1 MANESGLAY
10 FNGGQSDAVGKEAVR
25 PYYQAVGSEEA
36 VFKAAYRQGLSLVLK
51 GPTGCGK
58 TRFVEAM
65 AYDLGRPLIT
75 VACHD
80 DLTTADLVGRYLLR
94 GDETVWVDGPLTHA
108 VREGAICYLDEVVEA
123 RQDTTVVL
131 HPLADYRRQLP
142 IERLGIT
149 LDAAPGFG
157 LVVSYNPGYQSVLKD
172 LKDSTRQRMVAI
184 EFEFPAPEIEE
195 GIVAHEA
202 GVDKATAAEL
212 VRFGQAIRRLET
224 GGLREV
230 ASTRVLI
237 AAGRLVAEGLPMHA
251 AAEAAIAGPLTDDV
265 AVNRSLK
272 EMINVYLSDSVR
284 SGD

>member
-1 MANESGLAY
+1 MGNQPVVAYQNGAMPQTESA
-10 FNGGQSDAVGKEAVR
+10 R
-25 PYYQAVGSEEA
+25 PYYQPVGNEET

-65 AYDLGRPLIT
+65 AHDLGRPLIT

-80 DLTTADLVGRYLLR
+80 DLTTADLVGRYLLK
-94 GDETVWVDGPLTHA
+94 GGETVWVDGPLTRA
-108 VREGAICYLDEVVEA
+108 VRDGAICYLDEVVEA

-142 IERLGIT
+142 IERLGVT

-184 EFEFPAPEIEE
+184 EFGFPAPDIEE

-202 GVDKATAAEL
+202 GVDTATAAEL
-212 VRFGQAIRRLET
+212 VRFGQAIRRLEA

-251 AAEAAIAGPLTDDV
+251 AAEAAIAGPLTGDG

-272 EMINVYLSDSVR
+272 EMINVYLSESVR